1 MGELILWK
9 QITAELN
16 GHTVTGLYSTSRE
29 GLVTVRTPYESSC
42 IATSILLSKD
52 LKVVTNVLF
61 YGLLSRVARE
71 LFSGERVVVHPH
83 NSCISDIPVTTKGRL
98 CLMQSSVIS
107 RRPCSSQSR
116 AARK

>member
-83 NSCISDIPVTTKGRL
+83 NSCMSDILVTTKGRL
-98 CLMQSSVIS
+98 CLMQSIVSQKL
-107 RRPCSSQSR
+107 CLSQSR